1 MDETRHARLES
12 RILHE
17 LSTLLMRGE
26 IKDHRVDTL
35 VSFSYIRLAKDAAT
49 ARVGVSTVLGNQRH
63 VERAVEDIRSA
74 MEGMLA
80 PDLKEQTIGS
90 AEVRDTFKVPK
101 IGLVAGCYV
110 TSGEVRR
117 SAKVHLVRNGIEIYT
132 GSMVSLKRFKDDA
145 KEVVSGLECGLNI
158 SNFNDIKV
166 GDIVEA
172 YEETEVRKTL

>member
-63 VERAVEDIRSA
+63 VERAVE
-74 MEGMLA
+74 
-80 PDLKEQTIGS
+80 
-90 AEVRDTFKVPK
+90 
-101 IGLVAGCYV
+101 
-110 TSGEVRR
+110 
-117 SAKVHLVRNGIEIYT
+117 
-132 GSMVSLKRFKDDA
+132 
-145 KEVVSGLECGLNI
+145 GLN
-158 SNFNDIKV
+158 SAA
-166 GDIVEA
+166 G
-172 YEETEVRKTL
+172 YLQRRLGKTLKTRSTPVLHFVEDHSIAEAHQVISTIDAAIAAENDRFREGDEQRDSASE